1 MHPRTDL
8 NPSTSD
14 KVRASTLAGASTGFS
29 LGFLLRGPRNVVPGT
44 LMFSL
49 FGWAG
54 QHGYNYLDA
63 RNSGELERQAELRA
77 KGQDKPKESLMHRFA
92 KSKWSPMSVL
102 TDEDY
107 EKMMQEKILRVEAD
121 IAIIDDKIKALR
133 KQEMEM
139 EAQRQMKDVQEQ
151 GRKTK

>member
-1 MHPRTDL
+1 MDGR
-8 NPSTSD
+8 
-14 KVRASTLAGASTGFS
+14 
-29 LGFLLRGPRNVVPGT
+29 
-44 LMFSL
+44 
-49 FGWAG
+49 

-133 KQEMEM
+133 KQGMEM
-139 EAQRQMKDVQEQ
+139 EVQRQMKDVQEQ